1 VATTAAVKAAAT
13 TVKAATAMESAAT
26 VETISTMETATVEAI
41 SATESTAVETAA
53 TKAVIKAT
61 ATVEAA
67 MKAPIKETVTV
78 PEAKAPPGS
87 GAEEDSAIEPFRAVI
102 PVGGAT
108 VGIIAVIAIG
118 ADRRWAVID
127 RPSKSNSEGDA
138 LGVRI

>member
-1 VATTAAVKAAAT
+1 MEAAA
-13 TVKAATAMESAAT
+13 AEAFTA
-26 VETISTMETATVEAI
+26 
-41 SATESTAVETAA
+41 ESTAVETAA
-53 TKAVIKAT
+53 TKTVIKAT

>member
-1 VATTAAVKAAAT
+1 MATTAA
-13 TVKAATAMESAAT
+13 VKAATAMESAATMESTAT

-67 MKAPIKETVTV
+67 MKTAIKETISV
-78 PEAKAPPGS
+78 PEAPPGS

-118 ADRRWAVID
+118 ADRRWAVIG
-127 RPSKSNSEGDA
+127 RPSKSNAEGDA